1 MKQIQSMRLM
11 VCLILVIFSLQSLL
25 PSMATANPI
34 NEVQKNGTTGKHA
47 KPIKIKQARKLIEK
61 TVTVSGIV
69 TADQQAIGNGK
80 LSTYIQDKTGGIN
93 IYSAEPKKFPELK
106 AGMKVT
112 VTGKVASYKGL
123 IEIVPDQNRLKIEA
137 VSQPLP
143 APKRVS
149 VKKLESGQA
158 GKFEGR
164 LVKVKGYI
172 ESKPA
177 QPAGGGYN
185 VVMIDKKYR
194 STVVRVMV
202 DTDVIDQVKVGKW
215 YEVTGVLS
223 RYDTLQVLPRHQN
236 DLKLLKHQPKPPK
249 IKKEYQAT
257 VDRVVDGD
265 TIHLKKPVLGT
276 TKVRFVH
283 MDTPETYHKPK
294 NELDQN
300 QLRFG
305 QKATNYLKTLLSSG
319 DRITLTVGAEVK
331 DSYGRLLAQ
340 VKTKKGVNT
349 NLELVKKG
357 YAPTYFIW
365 PVGNEKDY
373 YTFQQAVKE
382 AKEKRLG
389 IWNPTDPLLE
399 QPFEFRAREQQKG
412 LTRYVG
418 DSTTKTYV
426 SPDKWKE
433 IAVEKRVFFA
443 SKEEA
448 KQAGYTPANVSN
460 EVPLTILSLN
470 DLHGKIDQQYEMDI
484 NGDGNKEMVG
494 RMDYVAAYMKQ
505 KQAANKH
512 TITVHAGDMIGG
524 SSPVSSLLQD
534 EPTVELMENIGFDV
548 GTVGNHEFDEGVDEL
563 LRILK
568 GGDHPKG
575 TKGYDGQN
583 FPLVCANCE
592 YKDTGKPL
600 LPAYEIMDVEGI
612 PVAFIGV
619 VTRSAAGMVM
629 PEGIKDIQFTDEVKA
644 VNKATKELKQ
654 KGVKAIAVLAHMTA
668 SQNGELITGESAKLA
683 KEGDDEIDV
692 IFAGHNHEVVNGE
705 LNGKLIVQAFEYGKA
720 IGEVNVILDRKTKD
734 IVKKNATIQYV
745 DQSHIEKDKE
755 AADILAHYGKE
766 VEPII
771 SEIVGEAGVKMEG
784 GYSNDGDTPLGNLIA
799 DGMRYSMKSDFA
811 MMNGGGIRQNLEKG
825 PIAWGDLFNIQ
836 PFGNVLVKLE
846 IKGQDLTEIIEAQI
860 SPQFGPDYS
869 ISGFSYTYDPFTYQV
884 VDLTLPDGSPVV
896 PDQTYTLTV
905 NNFMATATGSKY
917 APIGRLGKHPVTGP
931 EDLEATVDFVKSFQG
946 SSIVYQKEGR
956 IQQTKQVVKKE
967 AS

>member
-1 MKQIQSMRLM
+1 MKRMLSIRMIC
-11 VCLILVIFSLQSLL
+11 CLVLVIFSLQSLL
-25 PSMATANPI
+25 PGMSAVS
-34 NEVQKNGTTGKHA
+34 EVSASEKKE
-47 KPIKIKQARKLIEK
+47 IKKIVQIKKARQLIGE

-69 TADQQAIGNGK
+69 TADQSAIGNGK
-80 LSTYIQDKTGGIN
+80 LSTYIQDKSAGIN
-93 IYSAEPKKFPELK
+93 VYSAQPNHFPELK

-112 VTGKVASYKGL
+112 VTGKIMSYKGL
-123 IEIVPDQNRLKIEA
+123 IEIVPDQGSLK
-137 VSQPLP
+137 VDTVNQPLP
-143 APKRVS
+143 KAKRVS
-149 VKKLESGQA
+149 VKQLEMEQA
-158 GKFEGR
+158 GKHEGR
-164 LVKVKGYI
+164 LVKVKGYV
-172 ESKPA
+172 ETKPA

-185 VVMIDKKYR
+185 VVIIDKKYH
-194 STVVRVMV
+194 STTLRVMV
-202 DTDVIDQVKVGKW
+202 DTNVIDKVKTGKW
-215 YEVTGVLS
+215 YEFTGVLS
-223 RYDTLQVLPRHQN
+223 RYDTLQVLPRHQGDIN
-236 DLKLLKHQPKPPK
+236 LLKRQPKPPK
-249 IKKEYQAT
+249 MKKEYKAT

-276 TKVRFVH
+276 TKVRFVN
-283 MDTPETYHKPK
+283 MDTPETYHQPK
-294 NELDQN
+294 SELDKN

-305 QKATNYLKTLLSSG
+305 QQATDYLKTLLSSG
-319 DRITLTVGAEVK
+319 DQVTLKIGPEAK
-331 DSYGRLLAQ
+331 DHYGRLLAQ
-340 VKTKKGVNT
+340 VKTKKGLNT

-365 PVGNEKDY
+365 PIGDEKDY
-373 YTFQQAVKE
+373 HTYQKAVKE
-382 AKEKRLG
+382 AKEKGLG
-389 IWNPTDPLLE
+389 IWNEAAPLLE
-399 QPFEFRAREQQKG
+399 QPFEFRAREQKKG

-418 DSTTKTYV
+418 DSSVKTYV

-433 IAVEKRVFFA
+433 IDVDKRIFFA

-448 KQAGYTPANVSN
+448 EQAGYEPVKDAG
-460 EVPLTILSLN
+460 EVPLTILSMN
-470 DLHGKIDQQYEMDI
+470 DLHGKIDQEYELDLK
-484 NGDGNKEMVG
+484 GDGNKAMYG

-505 KQAANKH
+505 KQAAHKN

-524 SSPVSSLLQD
+524 SSPISSLLQD

-563 LRILK
+563 LRILN

-600 LPAYEIMDVEGI
+600 LPAYEIIDVEGI
-612 PVAFIGV
+612 PIAFIGV
-619 VTRSAAGMVM
+619 VTKSAAGMVM

-644 VNKATKELKQ
+644 VNEATKELKQ
-654 KGVKAIAVLAHMTA
+654 KGIKAIAVLAHMTA
-668 SQNGELITGESAKLA
+668 SQNGDTITGESAKLA

-705 LNGKLIVQAFEYGKA
+705 VNGKLIVQAFEYGKA
-720 IGEVNVILDRKTKD
+720 IGEVNVTLDRKTKD
-734 IVKKNATIQYV
+734 IVKKSANIQYV
-745 DQSHIEKDKE
+745 DQAGIEKDKE

-771 SEIVGEAGVKMEG
+771 SEVVGEAGVKMEG

-825 PIAWGDLFNIQ
+825 PIKWGDLFNIQ

-846 IKGQDLTEIIEAQI
+846 IKGKDLVEIIEAQI

-869 ISGFSYTYDPFTYQV
+869 ISGFSYSYDPVTYKV
-884 VDLTLPDGSPVV
+884 VDLKLPDGSAVAL
-896 PDQTYTLTV
+896 DQTYTLTV

-917 APIGRLGKHPVTGP
+917 APIGRLGQKPETGP
-931 EDLEATVDFVKSFQG
+931 EDLEATVDFVKSFEG
-946 SSIVYQKEGR
+946 ASIVYQKEGR
-956 IQQTKQVVKKE
+956 IQKAKQEEKA